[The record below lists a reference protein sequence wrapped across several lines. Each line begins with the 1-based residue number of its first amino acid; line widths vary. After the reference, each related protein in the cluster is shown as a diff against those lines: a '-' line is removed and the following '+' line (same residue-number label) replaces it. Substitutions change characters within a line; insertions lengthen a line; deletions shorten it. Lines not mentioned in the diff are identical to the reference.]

1 MSLQE
6 WMLLHQPMT
15 SNIGPD
21 KAPSVEAMAQAI
33 ERIAREP
40 IFIGTLMGFNVYASR
55 AVADGTV
62 LIVDPVTKEEKIR
75 FRVDHPLLNGT
86 SLQETARK
94 ALNSR

>member
-15 SNIGPD
+15 SNIKPD
-21 KAPSVEAMAQAI
+21 KAPSAEAMAQAI

-55 AVADGTV
+55 AIADGTV

-75 FRVDHPLLNGT
+75 FRIDHPYLHGT
-86 SLQETARK
+86 SIQETARK